1 MICNVLFAIHSNVDA
16 PKDRSANLIQCVVVY
31 ASRMV
36 VYTLLIII
44 IGDKLKFIFD
54 KLPIV
59 RRQNN
64 RTFSDFLTFPTINYC
79 VRNDAV
85 TRIIRDI
92 WPTLR
97 VYRIISIWRSKKM
110 HTLDWRWLHRE
121 SKKWDNQQLF
131 IIIKRRKKKW
141 REMLWFELD
150 CAIWRNQ
157 TTATYH
163 LKEYANKD
171 NVNNNKRAHLE

>member
-1 MICNVLFAIHSNVDA
+1 MPHFFLKWFAMCYSLFIQMLMRRKIA
-16 PKDRSANLIQCVVVY
+16 PSANLIQCGVVY

-97 VYRIISIWRSKKM
+97 VYRIISIWRSKKNA
-110 HTLDWRWLHRE
+110 H
-121 SKKWDNQQLF
+121 
-131 IIIKRRKKKW
+131 IG
-141 REMLWFELD
+141 
-150 CAIWRNQ
+150 
-157 TTATYH
+157 
-163 LKEYANKD
+163 LKMTSQRVQE
-171 NVNNNKRAHLE
+171 VR